1 MYTKNDFPVGSK
13 AMVIA
18 TVDVG
23 EGKTG
28 VIIDNP
34 EPPESHL
41 FGYMCLQFDDGSG
54 YYFGK
59 IKDFEPVF
67 EYGDDVEVSDDGSAR
82 NGQYRITPRGM
93 MFVEGKCTATQKFI
107 MDGGRFRGFD
117 GEQITFSQAIGSKF
131 NFNELMQ
138 R

>member
-1 MYTKNDFPVGSK
+1 
-13 AMVIA
+13 
-18 TVDVG
+18 
-23 EGKTG
+23 
-28 VIIDNP
+28 
-34 EPPESHL
+34 
-41 FGYMCLQFDDGSG
+41 
-54 YYFGK
+54 
-59 IKDFEPVF
+59 
-67 EYGDDVEVSDDGSAR
+67 
-82 NGQYRITPRGM
+82 M